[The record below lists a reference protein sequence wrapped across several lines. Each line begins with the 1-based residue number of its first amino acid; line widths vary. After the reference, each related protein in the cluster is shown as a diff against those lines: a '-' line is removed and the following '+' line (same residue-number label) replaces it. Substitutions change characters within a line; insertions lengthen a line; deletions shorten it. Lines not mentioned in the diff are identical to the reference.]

1 MILGIGIRRN
11 WRRLKNNLM
20 PGGFIL
26 LYHRVADADSDP
38 WSLSVSPQ
46 HFAEHLEVLRKYTRP
61 LQLEQLNQDIEAK
74 KPLNRRV
81 AITFD
86 DGYADNF
93 HNAKP
98 LLERYDI
105 PATVFVT
112 SGYVG
117 NEYEFWWDELE
128 RVFLQPQ
135 TLPES
140 LELCIEGTNYYWEL
154 GEASDYSQNDYQ
166 RHRDWQIEQPPPS
179 VRHFLYFYLWQ
190 LLRPMLDGD
199 RRTVLDALLAWAGAE
214 SKSRPTHRPMTVAE
228 VSALEQGELIHV
240 GCHTI
245 THPFL
250 SALPVNLQQ
259 LEIEQ
264 SKARLEEIL
273 GHQVNTFSYPF
284 GAYTA
289 KTVDVVR
296 EVGFSCACSTI
307 PESVRRHSDRFQLP
321 RVEVHDW
328 DGDEFARRLSRWFD
342 V

>member
-1 MILGIGIRRN
+1 MILRIGIRRN

-46 HFAEHLEVLRKYTRP
+46 HFAEHLEVLKKYTHP
-61 LQLEQLNQDIEAK
+61 LKLEQLNQDIEAK
-74 KPLNRRV
+74 KSLNHRV

-128 RVFLQPQ
+128 RLFLQPG
-135 TLPES
+135 TLPDS
-140 LELCIEGTNYYWEL
+140 LELCINGINYYWKL
-154 GEASDYSQNDYQ
+154 GKSACYSEDAYEW
-166 RHRDWQIEQPPPS
+166 HRNWQIGQQPPTP
-179 VRHFLYFYLWQ
+179 RHDLYFSLWQ

-228 VSALEQGELIHV
+228 VSALEQGELVQV

-250 SALPVNLQQ
+250 SALPVNLQHS
-259 LEIEQ
+259 EIEQ
-264 SKARLEEIL
+264 SKVRLEEIL
-273 GHQVNTFSYPF
+273 GHQVNTFAYPF
-284 GAYTA
+284 GAYTTE
-289 KTVDVVR
+289 TVDVVR
-296 EVGFSCACSTI
+296 ELGFTCACSTI
-307 PESVRRHSDRFQLP
+307 PESVRRRSDRFQLP
-321 RVEVHDW
+321 RVEVQDW
-328 DGDEFARRLSRWFD
+328 DGEEFQRRLSRWFD